1 GEVPYGALGDRLTDG
16 EGEVL
21 DLVRAPQRAA
31 LEAAVGRAGSSS
43 AVDEHA
49 LLRGLLELLR
59 LEGAAGDLLLAV
71 DDVQW
76 LDRPTTAALSFA
88 LRRLEAV
95 PIRVLVAARTRGDGG
110 AEGSL
115 GLAELESVTRV
126 VVGPLP
132 ATELG
137 AVIREHLGKNLPRP
151 RLKRLEWAAAG
162 NPMFVLEL
170 ARGDGADGD
179 AHLPPTLSAAL
190 EQRLRALDAGL

>member
-59 LEGAAGDLLLAV
+59 LEGAAGDLLLAI

-76 LDRPTTAALSFA
+76 LDRPTAAALLFA

-95 PIRVLVAARTRGDGG
+95 PIRVLVAARTGGGGGAGASLGG
-110 AEGSL
+110 AEG
-115 GLAELESVTRV
+115 GSVSGGG
-126 VVGPLP
+126 VG
-132 ATELG
+132 
-137 AVIREHLGKNLPRP
+137 RR
-151 RLKRLEWAAAG
+151 AAAW
-162 NPMFVLEL
+162 
-170 ARGDGADGD
+170 AR
-179 AHLPPTLSAAL
+179 
-190 EQRLRALDAGL
+190 